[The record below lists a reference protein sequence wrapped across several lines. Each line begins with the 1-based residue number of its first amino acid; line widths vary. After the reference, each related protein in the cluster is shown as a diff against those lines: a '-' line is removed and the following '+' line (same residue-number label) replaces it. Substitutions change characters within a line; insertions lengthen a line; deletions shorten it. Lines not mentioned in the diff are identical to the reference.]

1 VLLYCDVQV
10 TTDNVYSLIQDEV
23 DEVVEETRLADTD
36 HADAKGGNSAAAG
49 ADSKLVKSIMSR
61 QAEQEAAVAATNK
74 TNVEVS
80 MCTSKVCPFWLFCL
94 LCEQCCL
101 CCRRRRQ
108 KARRSTLAVA
118 ASVWAA

>member
-1 VLLYCDVQV
+1 
-10 TTDNVYSLIQDEV
+10 
-23 DEVVEETRLADTD
+23 VVEETRLADTD

-80 MCTSKVCPFWLFCL
+80 MRSCGLPFLAVCL
-94 LCEQCCL
+94 LACNAVSAVGGRGKRL
-101 CCRRRRQ
+101 ADRCRR
-108 KARRSTLAVA
+108 
-118 ASVWAA
+118 